1 MSILDTIL
9 KERMAG
15 QRDVELVQRLSS
27 EMPQG
32 TQFIECGPW
41 LGYLSRIM
49 ARNGPV
55 LALDTFIW
63 TKGHAKRAPN
73 VHEQGGSFRDIFD
86 TSNAD
91 TAHPITSVE
100 GDFAEFDWNGPPFGF
115 CLIDAPKTAE
125 KLAVVLKR
133 VLPHLTPDAVIV
145 IINGRYL
152 KYVSMVGFIARAV
165 EAGVLRWGDETV
177 LGKSR
182 AAVLLR
188 GDIERADAI
197 LDRLVDVSVDLLA
210 EGALPDTDN
219 PVAIASIMAGCVEQG
234 HWSEAYQLLARTEN
248 ESGFRA
254 LWEEVEASLDL
265 TKLDPEQLGNF
276 SHMVD
281 AFHSAAANGRSPKP
295 IHKSTTNA
303 VEEFWFRNADKPW
316 RAAAF
321 NPEIIS
327 RAQEMGY
334 MVWPSEIAG
343 RLEGKR
349 VLDVGC
355 GFGLHGIGVLASGAV
370 CYHGVDPTL
379 KLGSDKVKDL
389 VKKSKV
395 GFGHTGE
402 ELMAQMSPFMLSA
415 VAIEDVAAPDEPY
428 DVALMHMVTQHLAE
442 LEGAIAATSRLLAP
456 GGTLIIRHRNFSAW
470 NGHQIAPN
478 TVDAID
484 LGNPAHMELIDWCH
498 LSFDP
503 PVDHYIARKLNRVSL
518 AELRRVL
525 ELNFEID
532 IWLPKPSTPAQG
544 LGRLNDGIRARHPEY
559 SDDDLETQTVFCV
572 AKRC

>member
-1 MSILDTIL
+1 MSTFGTIL
-9 KERMAG
+9 KERMTG
-15 QRDVELVQRLSS
+15 QRDVELVQRLSN

-55 LALDTFIW
+55 FALDTFVW
-63 TKGHAKRAPN
+63 TNDHFKRVPN
-73 VHEQGGSFRDIFD
+73 VHELGDSFRDTFD
-86 TSNAD
+86 TCNSD
-91 TAHPITSVE
+91 TPHPITSVE
-100 GDFAEFDWNGPPFGF
+100 GDFAKFDWNGPPFGF
-115 CLIDAPKTAE
+115 CLIDAPKTAD
-125 KLAVVLKR
+125 KLAVVLKS

-152 KYVSMVGFIARAV
+152 KYVSMVGLITRAV
-165 EAGVLRWGDETV
+165 EAGVLRWRGETV
-177 LGKSR
+177 NAESR
-182 AAVLLR
+182 SAVLLR
-188 GDIERADAI
+188 GDINGAAAI
-197 LDRLVDVSVDLLA
+197 LDRLVDAPVVQFSV
-210 EGALPDTDN
+210 GALPDTDN
-219 PVAIASIMAGCVEQG
+219 TIALASIMAGCVKQG
-234 HWSEAYQLLARTEN
+234 QWSEAYQLLARTEN
-248 ESGFRA
+248 EPGFQV

-265 TKLDPEQLGNF
+265 TKLAPERLGNF

-281 AFHSAAANGRSPKP
+281 ALHSAAVNRRPPKS
-295 IHKSTTNA
+295 IHKSATNA

-379 KLGSDKVKDL
+379 ELGSSKVKDL
-389 VKKSKV
+389 VTKGKAC
-395 GFGHTGE
+395 FGYTPE
-402 ELMAQMSPFMLSA
+402 YLMAQMSPFELSA
-415 VAIEDVAAPDEPY
+415 AAIEDVAAPDEPY

-456 GGTLIIRHRNFSAW
+456 GGALILQHRNFLAW

-484 LGNPAHMELIDWCH
+484 QGNPAHMELVDWRH

-503 PVDHYIARKLNRVSL
+503 PHHHYIARKLNRVSL
-518 AELRRVL
+518 AELRRSL
-525 ELNFEID
+525 ELYFEID
-532 IWLPKPSTPAQG
+532 IWLPKSSTPAQG
-544 LGRLNDGIRARHPEY
+544 LGRLNDEIRARHPEH

-572 AKRC
+572 AKRR